1 MLLLIDGHG
10 LAFRSYYAFAKGREG
25 GLKTSTGIPTNV
37 CFGFL
42 KALFATMAA
51 HRPDHLAIAFD
62 RKEPTFRHDLDPQY
76 KATRKPAPADFLP
89 DLQNLQELLGV
100 MGIPVITQA
109 GYEADDIL
117 GTLARQYAQEGVKIL
132 TGDRDLFQL
141 VDDAA
146 PISILYF
153 DRLNRS
159 NLAGATEYNAAQVVA
174 KMGVRPD
181 QVVDFKALCGDASDN
196 IPGVQGIGEK
206 TALKLLADYETLTG
220 VYDHLS
226 RIKGTLR
233 DKLERDRPQALRS
246 QTLAR
251 IEQNVPLTDWDLAKL
266 VVKPLD
272 QGIITPHLERLEL
285 KQLLQQFGELA
296 QTFGNPTPQQAIE
309 TPEPEDTW
317 FFSPQDTATA
327 QTPEPAPIAPQI
339 IDTEAKLANLI
350 ATLQT
355 CTNTPTAWDTETT
368 GLDTHTAALVGIGCC
383 WGPEPDQVAYIP
395 IAHQR
400 GEQLPWEMVRSH
412 LAPLLTSPDHPKVLQ
427 NAKYDRLILR
437 HHGIDLAGV
446 VFDTMLASYVIR
458 PEASHNLTDLG
469 DRYLTGMTA
478 YHYQDLKIPK
488 GETIADQ
495 PIERIALY
503 CGLDV
508 YVTYHLVAH
517 LKAELAKTPNLETL
531 FNTVEIPLEPVLA
544 AMEYAGIRINQ
555 PYLQKLSEHLAT
567 ELARIEQAAY
577 DHAGQ
582 TFNLSSPKQL
592 SELFFNTLGLNPKK
606 SRKIKTGYS
615 TDHATLEKLQGDHP
629 VVDYILEHRTLAKL
643 KSTYVDAL
651 PALVNSK
658 SNRLHTDFNQA
669 VTTTGRLSSS
679 NPNLQNIPIR
689 SEFSRQ
695 IRQAFLPREGW
706 LLVSADYS
714 QIELRILAHLS
725 QEPILLTAYQQG
737 DDVHAVTARLLFET
751 EEVTPEQRRLGK
763 TINFG
768 VIYGM
773 GAQRFAREA
782 GVSPAEGK
790 QFIERYRSRYPQVF
804 DYLETQKRR
813 AIALGYVE
821 TILGR
826 RRYFNFSD
834 RPLLKLQG
842 HDPQSIDLDQLKGL
856 SLGDSQLLRAAA
868 NAPIQGSSA
877 DIIKVAMVKIYEML
891 KDYQAQILLQ
901 VHDELVLEI
910 PPEEWEEL
918 QLKICDVMEK
928 AIQLTVPLKVDI
940 HVGENWMEAK

>member
-51 HRPDHLAIAFD
+51 HQPDYLAIAFD
-62 RKEPTFRHDLDPQY
+62 RKEPTFRHDLDPEY

-89 DLQNLQELLGV
+89 DLQNLQALLGV
-100 MGIPVITQA
+100 MGIPVISQA

-159 NLAGATEYNAAQVVA
+159 NLAGATEYNTARVVA

-181 QVVDFKALCGDASDN
+181 QIVDFKALSGDASDN

-206 TALKLLADYETLTG
+206 TALRLLTDYETLAG
-220 VYDHLS
+220 VYDHLP

-246 QTLAR
+246 QQLAR
-251 IEQNVPLTDWDLAKL
+251 IEQNVPLADWDLAAL
-266 VVKPLD
+266 AVKPLD
-272 QGIITPHLERLEL
+272 GEAIAPHLERLEL
-285 KQLLQQFGELA
+285 KQLLQQFGALA
-296 QTFGNPTPQQAIE
+296 QTFGNP
-309 TPEPEDTW
+309 EPDEGDTW
-317 FFSPQDTATA
+317 FFTPEETTAA
-327 QTPEPAPIAPQI
+327 QTPEPAPITPQI
-339 IDTEAKLANLI
+339 IDTEAKLTQLI
-350 ATLQT
+350 ATLET
-355 CTNTPTAWDTETT
+355 CTATPTAWDTETT

-383 WGPEPDQVAYIP
+383 WGSEPEQVAYIP
-395 IAHQR
+395 IAHQT
-400 GEQLPWEMVRSH
+400 GKQLPWETVRSH
-412 LAPLLTSPDHPKVLQ
+412 LAPLLTSPAYPKVLQ

-446 VFDTMLASYVIR
+446 VFDPMLASYVIR

-469 DRYLTGMTA
+469 DRYLTGITA
-478 YHYQDLKIPK
+478 HHYKDLKIPK

-495 PIERIALY
+495 PIEAIALY
-503 CGLDV
+503 CGLDA
-508 YVTYHLVAH
+508 YVTYHLVEP
-517 LKAELAKTPNLETL
+517 LKAELATTPALENI

-555 PYLQKLSEHLAT
+555 PYLQALSEHLAT

-606 SRKIKTGYS
+606 SRKTKTGYS
-615 TDHATLEKLQGDHP
+615 TDHSVLERLQGDHP
-629 VVDYILEHRTLAKL
+629 VIDCILEHRTLAKL

-651 PALVNSK
+651 PALVNPQSD
-658 SNRLHTDFNQA
+658 RLHTDFNQA

-706 LLVSADYS
+706 ILVSADYS

-725 QEPILLTAYQQG
+725 QEPILLDAYQQG
-737 DDVHAVTARLLFET
+737 EDVHAVTARLLFEQD
-751 EEVTPEQRRLGK
+751 EVTPEQRRLGK

-782 GVSPAEGK
+782 GVSQAEGK
-790 QFIERYRSRYPQVF
+790 AFIERYRSRYSQVF
-804 DYLETQKRR
+804 DYLETQKRE

-834 RPLLKLQG
+834 RPLLNWRG
-842 HDPQSIDLDQLKGL
+842 HDPRFIDLDELKRL

-877 DIIKVAMVKIYEML
+877 DIIKVAMVKINAML

-901 VHDELVLEI
+901 VHDELVLEM

-918 QLKICDVMEK
+918 KPKICDQMET
-928 AIQLTVPLKVDI
+928 AVNLTVPLKVDI
-940 HVGENWMEAK
+940 HSAKNWMDAK

>member
-10 LAFRSYYAFAKGREG
+10 LAFRSYYAFAKGRDG

-51 HRPDHLAIAFD
+51 HHPDHLAIAFD
-62 RKEPTFRHDLDPQY
+62 RKEPTFRHQLDPEY

-117 GTLARQYAQEGVKIL
+117 GTLARQYAQEGVKVL

-159 NLAGATEYNAAQVVA
+159 NLAGATEYNAAAVVA

-181 QVVDFKALCGDASDN
+181 QIVDFKALCGDASDN

-206 TALKLLADYETLTG
+206 TAQKLLADYETLTG
-220 VYDHLS
+220 VYDHLP

-246 QTLAR
+246 QQLAR
-251 IEQNVPLTDWDLAKL
+251 IEQNVPLEHEDLAAL
-266 VVKPLD
+266 AVKPLD
-272 QGIITPHLERLEL
+272 GEAIAPHLERLEL
-285 KQLLQQFGELA
+285 KQLLSQLGDLA
-296 QTFGNPTPQQAIE
+296 QPFGNP
-309 TPEPEDTW
+309 EPEEGDTW
-317 FFSPQDTATA
+317 FFTATETAAA
-327 QTPEPAPIAPQI
+327 QTPEPAPITPQI
-339 IDTEAKLANLI
+339 ITTATQLTQLI

-355 CTNTPTAWDTETT
+355 CTTTPIAWDTETT
-368 GLDTHTAALVGIGCC
+368 GLDTHTAQLVGIGCC
-383 WGPEPDQVAYIP
+383 WGSNADQVAYIP
-395 IAHQR
+395 IAHQQ

-412 LAPLLTSPDHPKVLQ
+412 LAPLLTSSDHPKVFQ
-427 NAKYDRLILR
+427 NAKYDRLILQ
-437 HHGIDLAGV
+437 HHGLDLAGV

-458 PEASHNLTDLG
+458 PEASHNLTDLC
-469 DRYLTGMTA
+469 DRYLTEITA
-478 YHYQDLKIPK
+478 YHYSDLKIPK

-508 YVTYHLVAH
+508 YATYHLVEP
-517 LKAELAKTPNLETL
+517 LKAELAKTPNLETI

-555 PYLQKLSEHLAT
+555 PYLQTLSEHLAT

-629 VVDYILEHRTLAKL
+629 VVDCILEHRTLAKL

-651 PALVNSK
+651 PALVNPK
-658 SNRLHTDFNQA
+658 SDRLHTDFNQA

-706 LLVSADYS
+706 ILVTADYS

-725 QEPILLTAYQQG
+725 QEPILLDAYQQG
-737 DDVHAVTARLLFET
+737 DDVHAVTARLLFDQD
-751 EEVTPEQRRLGK
+751 EVTPEQRRLGK

-821 TILGR
+821 TLFGR

-834 RPLLKLQG
+834 RPLLNLRG
-842 HDPQSIDLDQLKGL
+842 HAPDTIDLDSLKRL

-877 DIIKVAMVKIYEML
+877 DIIKVAMVKINQILE
-891 KDYQAQILLQ
+891 DYQAQLLLQ
-901 VHDELVLEI
+901 VHDELVLEM
-910 PPEEWEEL
+910 PPTEWEEL
-918 QLKICDVMEK
+918 KPKICDVMET
-928 AIQLTVPLKVDI
+928 AVNLTVPLKVDI
-940 HVGENWMEAK
+940 HAGKNWMAAK

>member
-51 HRPDHLAIAFD
+51 HQPNYLAIAFD
-62 RKEPTFRHDLDPQY
+62 RKEPTFRHDLDPEY

-100 MGIPVITQA
+100 MGIPVISQA

-159 NLAGATEYNAAQVVA
+159 NLAGATEYNAARVVE

-181 QVVDFKALCGDASDN
+181 QIVDFKALCGDTSDN

-206 TALKLLADYETLTG
+206 TALRLLTDYETLAG
-220 VYDHLS
+220 VYDHLP

-246 QTLAR
+246 QQLAR
-251 IEQNVPLTDWDLAKL
+251 IEENVPLQDWELAAL
-266 VVKPLD
+266 AVKPLD
-272 QGIITPHLERLEL
+272 GEAIAPHLQRLEL
-285 KQLLQQFGELA
+285 KQLLSQFGTLA
-296 QTFGNPTPQQAIE
+296 QTFGNAE
-309 TPEPEDTW
+309 LEPEDTS
-317 FFSPQDTATA
+317 FFTAAETAAA
-327 QTPEPAPIAPQI
+327 QTPEPAPITPQI
-339 IDTEAKLANLI
+339 IDTEAKLTQLI
-350 ATLQT
+350 ATLET
-355 CTNTPTAWDTETT
+355 CTTTPTAWDTETT

-383 WGPEPDQVAYIP
+383 WGPDPEQVAYIP
-395 IAHQR
+395 IAHQT
-400 GEQLPWEMVRSH
+400 GEQLPWETVRSH
-412 LAPLLTSPDHPKVLQ
+412 LAPLLTSPAHPKVCQ

-446 VFDTMLASYVIR
+446 VFDPMLASYVIR
-458 PEASHNLTDLG
+458 PEASHNLTDLC
-469 DRYLTGMTA
+469 DRYLTGITA
-478 YHYQDLKIPK
+478 HHYQDLNIPK
-488 GETIADQ
+488 GQTIADQ
-495 PIERIALY
+495 PIEAIALY
-503 CGLDV
+503 CGLDA
-508 YVTYHLVAH
+508 YATYHLVEP
-517 LKAELAKTPNLETL
+517 LKAELATTPSLESL

-555 PYLQKLSEHLAT
+555 PYLQELSEHLAI

-577 DHAGQ
+577 NHAGQ

-606 SRKIKTGYS
+606 SRKTKTGYS
-615 TDHATLEKLQGDHP
+615 TDHSVLERLQGDHP
-629 VVDYILEHRTLAKL
+629 VVDCILEHRTLAKL

-651 PALVNSK
+651 PALVNPK
-658 SNRLHTDFNQA
+658 SDRLHTDFNQA

-706 LLVSADYS
+706 ILVSADYS

-725 QEPILLTAYQQG
+725 QEPILLDAYQQG
-737 DDVHAVTARLLFET
+737 EDVHRVTARLLFEQD
-751 EEVTPEQRRLGK
+751 EVTAEQRRLGK

-782 GVSPAEGK
+782 GVSAAEGK
-790 QFIERYRSRYPQVF
+790 AFIERYRSRYPQVF
-804 DYLETQKRR
+804 DYLETQKRE

-834 RPLLKLQG
+834 RSLLNWRG
-842 HDPQSIDLDQLKGL
+842 HDPRFIDLDELKRL

-877 DIIKVAMVKIYEML
+877 DIIKVAMVKIDEIL
-891 KDYQAQILLQ
+891 KNYQAQILLQ
-901 VHDELVLEI
+901 VHDELVLEM
-910 PPEEWEEL
+910 PLEEWEEL
-918 QLKICDVMEK
+918 ETKICSIMET
-928 AIQLTVPLKVDI
+928 AVNLTVPLKVDI
-940 HVGENWMEAK
+940 HAGKNWMDAK